1 MDVVTF
7 LTSNLKTRCIWFQ
20 PCINFNGETQ
30 DCEVV
35 CNHDKLVIKNL
46 HGVVLFEPY
55 LFEVE
60 RITDIL
66 FNCSHYNKEKNKIEY
81 ATLYVPDFET
91 EIDEEDLY
99 F

>member
-20 PCINFNGETQ
+20 PCINVNGETQ
-30 DCEVV
+30 ECEVV
-35 CNHDKLVIKNL
+35 FNHNKLVIKNL

-66 FNCSHYNKEKNKIEY
+66 FNCSHYNKEKNLHLDHTHHSNFVY
-81 ATLYVPDFET
+81 LQCYPQ
-91 EIDEEDLY
+91 Y
-99 F
+99 SC